1 MNEES
6 MIEIVKAITNIF
18 KESNSSILDQITII
32 SAVKLTLDTH
42 LLQQVLAERS
52 NPSYIQ

>member
-1 MNEES
+1 MNEDAL
-6 MIEIVKAITNIF
+6 IEIVKSITNIF
-18 KESNSSILDQITII
+18 KESNTTILDQITII

-52 NPSYIQ
+52 NPTYIQ